1 VGDVRDGPRTGS
13 AGDRGGPLIAP
24 ARYRPRMPRLRQ
36 ATLVHEGGNRFTA
49 TTGTQRVIAMGDK
62 VETGSLSPV
71 ETIVV
76 CLAACSAMDVTGIM
90 AKKRQEV
97 SSYRI
102 HVAGTQRDEYPQ
114 ILTTITVTHEIE
126 GPVVD
131 EAAVRRSIELSALK
145 YCPVNAMLSA
155 GNTEVHHR
163 YIARQTGEAPLD
175 AEGEVVVTG
184 PYKRPEIVA

>member
-1 VGDVRDGPRTGS
+1 MT
-13 AGDRGGPLIAP
+13 
-24 ARYRPRMPRLRQ
+24 RLRE

-49 TTGTQRVIAMGDK
+49 TTGTHRVIVMGDK

-90 AKKRQEV
+90 EKKRQEV
-97 SSYRI
+97 ASYRI
-102 HVAGTQRDEYPQ
+102 HVSGNQRDEYPQ
-114 ILTTITVTHEIE
+114 VLTRIDVTHELE
-126 GPVVD
+126 GPVLD

-155 GNTEVHHR
+155 GATEVHHR
-163 YIARQTGEAPLD
+163 YVARRTGDDPFE

-184 PYKRPEIVA
+184 PYKRPDIVA

>member
-1 VGDVRDGPRTGS
+1 MT
-13 AGDRGGPLIAP
+13 
-24 ARYRPRMPRLRQ
+24 RLRQ

-49 TTGTQRVIAMGDK
+49 TTGTHRVIVMGDK

-76 CLAACSAMDVTGIM
+76 CLAACSAMDVTGIL

-102 HVAGTQRDEYPQ
+102 RVTGTQRDEFPQ
-114 ILTTITVTHEIE
+114 ILTTITVTHEVE
-126 GPVVD
+126 GPALE

-155 GNTEVHHR
+155 GATEVHHR
-163 YIARQTGEAPLD
+163 YVVRRTGDDPFEG
-175 AEGEVVVTG
+175 EGEVVVTG
-184 PYKRPEIVA
+184 PYKRPEIVV